1 MIKQVISSKE
11 VMGILGGQTTKAKAR
26 QILKTMEQHRF
37 IKAITGKG
45 KNILS
50 ISQDI

>member
-11 VMGILGGQTTKAKAR
+11 VMGILGGQTTKAR